1 MGFSYYNIFMNSK
14 YDNVFRPYSRGTF
27 LLIRGNFQTVS
38 TLQSLF
44 KLVGAYALPFL
55 IEIPY
60 WPLQDSR
67 GRDFKVILLD
77 SEGINAVSAKDKDDN
92 RIFTLTV
99 LLASVLIYN
108 SMGVPKR
115 TDLNDLEYL
124 LIIRRTAALWWLA
137 LCLFWDWMNFLILHV
152 WPSRVTGEA
161 KSSRSQLER
170 TSQAHQFKTTT
181 TCWSTDNVYYSTSNI
196 AVIAVV
202 IIKCG
207 SN

>member
-44 KLVGAYALPFL
+44 KLVGAYALPL
-55 IEIPY
+55 LTEIPC

-108 SMGVPKR
+108 SIGVPKR

-124 LIIRRTAALWWLA
+124 LIIRRTAALW
-137 LCLFWDWMNFLILHV
+137 
-152 WPSRVTGEA
+152 
-161 KSSRSQLER
+161 
-170 TSQAHQFKTTT
+170 
-181 TCWSTDNVYYSTSNI
+181 
-196 AVIAVV
+196 
-202 IIKCG
+202 
-207 SN
+207 

>member
-44 KLVGAYALPFL
+44 KLVGAYALSL
-55 IEIPY
+55 LTEIPY

-108 SMGVPKR
+108 SIGVPKR

-124 LIIRRTAALWWLA
+124 LIIRRTAALW
-137 LCLFWDWMNFLILHV
+137 
-152 WPSRVTGEA
+152 
-161 KSSRSQLER
+161 
-170 TSQAHQFKTTT
+170 
-181 TCWSTDNVYYSTSNI
+181 
-196 AVIAVV
+196 
-202 IIKCG
+202 
-207 SN
+207 

>member
-44 KLVGAYALPFL
+44 KLVGAYALPL
-55 IEIPY
+55 LTEIPY

-77 SEGINAVSAKDKDDN
+77 SEGINSVSAKDKDDN

-108 SMGVPKR
+108 SIGVPKR

-124 LIIRRTAALWWLA
+124 LIIRRTAALW
-137 LCLFWDWMNFLILHV
+137 
-152 WPSRVTGEA
+152 
-161 KSSRSQLER
+161 
-170 TSQAHQFKTTT
+170 
-181 TCWSTDNVYYSTSNI
+181 
-196 AVIAVV
+196 
-202 IIKCG
+202 
-207 SN
+207 